1 MSVKTTTLPNGLR
14 VVTHEM
20 PHLETVSLGV
30 WAGVGA
36 RHESRELNGI
46 SHFLEHMAFKGT
58 RRRTA
63 KQIAEDV
70 EARGGDLNAATS
82 LETTGYHA
90 RVLKD
95 DAEHVLEILAD
106 ILTDSV
112 FAKIELERERDVI
125 LQEIAGANDSPD
137 DLVYDLVQASAY
149 PNQALGRT
157 ILGTKKSVSAITS
170 SDLKM
175 HLGTHYH
182 ADRLVVSAAGAVEH
196 AAFCAKAQALFGGL
210 SASPHV
216 ESDAQAKSAW
226 KTARYVGGTNASDRA
241 FEQAHIVFGFPGPA
255 YGSDD
260 FFAAQVFSGLFGGG
274 MSSRLFQEVRE
285 KRGLCY
291 AIYSC
296 AWGLKDTGML
306 NIHAATGEELLGE
319 LIEVIACELKRVV
332 EQGVSESELKKSKAQ
347 LKVGLLMGLES
358 SYARAEQMAR
368 HIIAHGRIIEKEEL
382 ISRVETVNVDQIKSL
397 AGSMLIRKPSI
408 GVVGAGEKSKDYALM
423 ACRQFENDP
432 TI

>member
-1 MSVKTTTLPNGLR
+1 MSVKKTTLPNGMR

-36 RHESRELNGI
+36 RHESHELNGI

-58 RRRTA
+58 RARTA

-95 DAEHVLEILAD
+95 DADHVLEILAD

-112 FAKIELERERDVI
+112 FADNEMERERDVI

-137 DLVYDLVQASAY
+137 ELVYDLVQASAY
-149 PNQALGRT
+149 PGQALGRT
-157 ILGTKKSVSAITS
+157 ILGTKNTVSAITS
-170 SDLKM
+170 QDLKT
-175 HLGTHYH
+175 HLATHYH
-182 ADRLVVSAAGAVEH
+182 ADRLVVSAAGAVDH
-196 AAFCAKAQALFGGL
+196 DAFCAKAQSLFGSM
-210 SASPHV
+210 SAG
-216 ESDAQAKSAW
+216 SDEEGEANAKSAW
-226 KTARYVGGTNASDRA
+226 KPARYVGGVNASQRP
-241 FEQAHIVFGFPGPA
+241 FEQAHIVLGFPGPA

-291 AIYSC
+291 AIYSS

-306 NIHAATGEELLGE
+306 NIHAATGKELMGE
-319 LIEVIACELKRVV
+319 LIEVIANELKRVV
-332 EQGVSESELKKSKAQ
+332 QDGVSENELKKSKAQ

-368 HIIAHGRIIEKEEL
+368 HMIAHGRIIEKEEL
-382 ISRVETVNVDQIKSL
+382 ISRVEAVNMEQIRSL
-397 AGSMLIRKPSI
+397 AGTMLNQKPSV

-423 ACRQFENDP
+423 AHRQFIDDE